1 MDLKQLR
8 CALAVADEMHFGR
21 AAARLEMMPAALGR
35 SVRQLE
41 DALGVKIFERT
52 TRSVVITSEGLR
64 LLKEARTL
72 LEQADAAEAR
82 WRKLGRKGGQVL
94 RLGAID
100 TAASVLVPRLL
111 QAVHAVHPD
120 LRIQLVE
127 ERSIKLIPRLLAGNL
142 DLAVVRPGLKP
153 FHRRLRGHLLLHESP
168 VVVLPP
174 DHHLASHDSIK
185 VQDLAGTPLIVPD
198 RRSRPHSHDLVL
210 ALFAREGIEPRIIQ
224 NADEKQT
231 MLNMVAAGI
240 GAAIVPRWWS
250 GLVPRSA
257 HVCGLQ
263 ISHDNFAA
271 RLPLHVVWPRD
282 VRDPSRDAVMQ
293 ILLSISDE
301 LSALA

>member
-8 CALAVADEMHFGR
+8 CAVAVADEMHFGR
-21 AAARLEMMPAALGR
+21 AAARLEIMPAALGR
-35 SVRQLE
+35 FVRQLE
-41 DALGVKIFERT
+41 DSLGVQIFERT
-52 TRSVVITSEGLR
+52 TRSVIITAEGFR
-64 LLKEARTL
+64 VLKEARSL

-82 WRKLGRKGGQVL
+82 WRKLGRKAGQVL

-111 QAVHAVHPD
+111 QAVHAVQPD

-142 DLAVVRPGLKP
+142 DLALVRPGLKP

-174 DHHLASHDSIK
+174 DHPLVGCARVRIRELAD
-185 VQDLAGTPLIVPD
+185 TPLIVPE

-210 ALFAREGIEPRIIQ
+210 ALFEQEGIKPRIIQ

-240 GAAIVPRWWS
+240 GATIVPRWWS
-250 GLVPRSA
+250 GLVPRGA
-257 HVCGLQ
+257 HVCALEIGPD
-263 ISHDNFAA
+263 SSRAK
-271 RLPLHVVWPRD
+271 LPLHVVWPRD
-282 VRDPSRDAVMQ
+282 VRDPSRDAVVDV
-293 ILLSISDE
+293 LLSITDE